1 MHYFLAQLGPRAK
14 QYLTTLFLNSWGN
27 GTRSSGGAARF
38 QNHAAFS
45 MLVGAV
51 NLRRLELDC
60 QIDLGSADGRGRGFW
75 RAAEHWLQW
84 LQQEKGAQAVRETL
98 VLGDRFWDGIQLGI
112 RRAKGNDE
120 ELVEKFFRAI
130 EARMALPSP

>member
-14 QYLTTLFLNSWGN
+14 EYLTTLSLKCWAN
-27 GTRSSGGAARF
+27 GSRYSSGAARF
-38 QNHAAFS
+38 SNHAAFS

-75 RAAEHWLQW
+75 RAAEHWLRW

-112 RRAKGNDE
+112 RRVQGNNE
-120 ELVEKFFRAI
+120 ELAEKFFGAI
-130 EARMALPSP
+130 EARMALA